1 MSTVRFGLV
10 LALGLATAACQGNTG
25 PKEGVGTLIGAG
37 VGGLLGSTIGSGSG
51 QLAAVAGG
59 TLLGAFLG
67 NEIGASLDRADQT
80 YADQTAQ
87 RSLET
92 SPSGQTSTW
101 SNPDSGHSGS
111 VTPKPAYTTAAGEQC
126 REYQQTVTVGGQTQ
140 EAYGTACR
148 QADGTWKIVN
158 EVRIGAVAP

>member
-1 MSTVRFGLV
+1 MSIMRLGLA
-10 LALGLATAACQGNTG
+10 LALGISVAACAANSG
-25 PKEGVGTLIGAG
+25 PKENVGTLIGAG

-67 NEIGASLDRADQT
+67 NEIGASLDKADQT

-111 VTPKPAYTTAAGEQC
+111 VTPKPAYAAASGEQC
-126 REYQQTVTVGGQTQ
+126 REYQQTVTVGGETQ

-158 EVRIGAVAP
+158 

>member
-1 MSTVRFGLV
+1 MSSGRIALT
-10 LALGLATAACQGNTG
+10 LALGLALGACANDTG
-25 PKEGVGTLIGAG
+25 PKETLGTLIGAG

-67 NEIGASLDRADQT
+67 NEIGGSLDRADQS

-87 RSLET
+87 RALET
-92 SPSGQTSTW
+92 SPSGQTNTW
-101 SNPDSGHSGS
+101 NNPDSGHSGTL
-111 VTPKPAYTTAAGEQC
+111 TPEPAYTSAAGEQC
-126 REYQQTVTVGGQTQ
+126 REYQQTVTVGSQIQ

-158 EVRIGAVAP
+158 

>member
-1 MSTVRFGLV
+1 MSTFRPALI
-10 LALGLATAACQGNTG
+10 LALGLSLGACAQEAG
-25 PKEGVGTLIGAG
+25 PKETVGTLIGAG

-67 NEIGASLDRADQT
+67 REIGASLDRADQA
-80 YADQTAQ
+80 YADRTAQ
-87 RSLET
+87 ESLEN

-101 SNPDSGHSGS
+101 SNPDSGHSGTF
-111 VTPKPAYTTAAGEQC
+111 TPQPAYPTASGEYC
-126 REYQQTVTVGGQTQ
+126 REYQQTVTVGGETQ

-148 QADGTWKIVN
+148 QPDGTWKIVN
-158 EVRIGAVAP
+158 